1 MFLYLQAFSMCYE
14 NGLDI
19 LSSIFVLFLADLC
32 YQFLGKNEKIYLFSS
47 LRYFVH
53 LKPGYACGTDSNF
66 WPVLRVQ
73 ADLEVG

>member
-19 LSSIFVLFLADLC
+19 LSSIFVLFWLIC
-32 YQFLGKNEKIYLFSS
+32 VTNFWVKMIFFLFSS